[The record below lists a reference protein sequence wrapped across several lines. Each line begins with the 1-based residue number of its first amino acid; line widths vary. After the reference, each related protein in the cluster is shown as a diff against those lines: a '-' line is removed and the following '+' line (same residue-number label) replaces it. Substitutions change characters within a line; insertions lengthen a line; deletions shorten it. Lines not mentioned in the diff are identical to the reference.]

1 MSIKLVTAGVF
12 RRNLRLQIEHIGQWG
27 RELFWQLPLFE
38 THHSDLVTDFD
49 IGVAGAIYAERR
61 RSRLGFNKIWC
72 MCRAARI
79 SPALAEREQYLE
91 GLGFPP

>member
-1 MSIKLVTAGVF
+1 MGIKQFCNSGVS

-27 RELFWQLPLFE
+27 RELFWQLPVFE

-72 MCRAARI
+72 MCRAAEFLQR
-79 SPALAEREQYLE
+79 
-91 GLGFPP
+91 